1 MNLYLCNV
9 DDKRV
14 GERNLGWQHRNIYC
28 LSLNKAATKWHGMIY
43 IHKAKQISRST
54 METVTV
60 LFPILCLNIDWDSQH
75 SQKDAYY

>member
-14 GERNLGWQHRNIYC
+14 GEQNMGWQHRNIYC
-28 LSLNKAATKWHGMIY
+28 LSLNKAATEWRGMIY

-54 METVTV
+54 METVTGMCCS
-60 LFPILCLNIDWDSQH
+60 LSC
-75 SQKDAYY
+75 A